1 MVGKRNVPGDTSRS
15 RSAGARVRG
24 LALDL
29 APLRERDFRL
39 LWTGEIFSEIGSNIT
54 LVAVLLQ
61 VDALTHDPAAVG
73 LIGVVQLIPLMAAS
87 LFGGAWIDRFD
98 RRRLLMGAQVGQA
111 VAASLLLAG
120 ALLAT
125 TPLWL
130 VYFGAGLVAGL
141 SGFSLA
147 TRSAMTP
154 SLVPPDR
161 LPSALAMNQVMW
173 NTAQIVGPALG
184 GLIVGG
190 LGYSWA
196 YGIDVVSFSGTILAA
211 IMMSPRPPEVADPD
225 DEVLGS
231 WRRLGEGFR
240 YLRSKRILQATFF
253 IDLIAMIFGMPRV
266 LFPALARTRFGA
278 GPELA
283 GFLFAAVSIGAVVAA
298 LTSGWVHRVTRQ
310 GAAIVVA
317 VIVWGVAIAGFG
329 LVGNQVV
336 LALVL
341 LAIAGGADVV
351 SAVFRSTILQS
362 SVPDELRGR
371 LSGIHIT
378 VVAGGPRLGDFEG
391 GLVAAAISPEFSVV
405 SGGLMCVVGAV
416 ALAWTMPAFARYR
429 IGQPT

>member
-1 MVGKRNVPGDTSRS
+1 M
-15 RSAGARVRG
+15 RG
-24 LALDL
+24 VALDL

-61 VDALTHDPAAVG
+61 VDALTHNPAAVG
-73 LIGVVQLIPLMAAS
+73 FIGLVQLVPLMAAS
-87 LFGGAWIDRFD
+87 LFGGSWIDRFD
-98 RRRLLMGAQVGQA
+98 RRRLLLFAQIGQA
-111 VAASLLLAG
+111 GAAALLLAG

-130 VYFGAGLVAGL
+130 VYVGAGLVAGL

-161 LPSALAMNQVMW
+161 LPSALALNQVMW
-173 NTAQIVGPALG
+173 NTAQIVGPAVG

-196 YGIDVVSFSGTILAA
+196 YGIDVLSFSGTIGAA
-211 IMMSPRPPEVADPD
+211 FLMRPRPPIAVEPD
-225 DEVLGS
+225 IEVLGS
-231 WRRLGEGFR
+231 WRRLGEGFE
-240 YLRSKRILQATFF
+240 YLRSRKILQATFF

-266 LFPALARTRFGA
+266 LFPVLARTRFGA

-283 GFLFAAVSIGAVVAA
+283 GLLFASVSVGAVIGA
-298 LTSGWVHRVTRQ
+298 LTSGWVHRVVRQ
-310 GAAIVVA
+310 GRAIVIA
-317 VIVWGVAIAGFG
+317 VVVWGLAIAGFG
-329 LVGNQVV
+329 LVGDRVV
-336 LALVL
+336 PALVL
-341 LAIAGGADVV
+341 LALAGGADVV
-351 SAVFRSTILQS
+351 SAVFRSTILQA
-362 SVPDELRGR
+362 SVPDALRGR

-391 GLVAAAISPEFSVV
+391 GLVAAATSPTFSVV
-405 SGGLMCVVGAV
+405 SGGLLCVVGAV
-416 ALAWTMPAFARYR
+416 GLALAMPAFARYR
-429 IGQPT
+429 SGDPT